1 MKPSLIPS
9 LLSAGLVA
17 WCGLGLMDSAA
28 LAQSRPEPP
37 DLLLFEGHVVGGD
50 GAVVGT
56 SKPVNYPVVFR
67 VFDRPVGGQLLWS
80 EQQTV
85 SVFQGAFSALLGE
98 GNSYANE
105 PRPPL
110 SSIFRSSTASDRY
123 VEVTLRAAG
132 AGTTDVTVAPRTRL
146 AVGAFSLLATHAR
159 TAQDLVNR
167 NGQQVLTPVEDRV
180 GINRSNPSATLD
192 VAGSFQAT
200 GVEVSGAAGSAGTVD
215 AKGFH
220 GLGMAPVGSI
230 VMWTGSTPP
239 RGWVLCDGSVVSGV
253 ATPDLR
259 GRFVLGAGPGPGLTA
274 RTQGQVGG
282 AESHTL
288 SANEMP
294 AHGHLTSFSGS
305 ASNTR
310 LGYGGHDYRMAM
322 GSADALNDWGRDASY
337 PNPRIGTANTTASGS
352 HRHSLDIA
360 GFQSSASGEGRP
372 HSNIPPFYV
381 LAFIMRVP

>member
-1 MKPSLIPS
+1 MKPSLISS

-17 WCGLGLMDSAA
+17 WHGLGLVGWVA

-98 GNSYANE
+98 GNAYANE

-146 AVGAFSLLATHAR
+146 AVGAFSMLATHAR

-239 RGWVLCDGSVVSGV
+239 RGWVLCDGSVVAGV

-322 GSADALNDWGRDASY
+322 GNEAALNDWGRDASY
-337 PNPRIGTANTTASGS
+337 PNPRIGTANTTPSGN
-352 HRHSLDIA
+352 HRHTLDIA